1 MKGKLREFNVRGMK
15 LLPYKAAMVHWDFI
29 VEYTV
34 LQAKELF
41 CLFYKSWEIYM
52 REVAWSVFF
61 KDKSGGKVRVWQQL
75 RTASALIEVTDDEVL
90 NQAKKGAVFWRGIVK
105 AYWIWS

>member
-1 MKGKLREFNVRGMK
+1 MNIRAYVGFILKQTGFMKGKLREFNVRGMK

-41 CLFYKSWEIYM
+41 CLFYKS
-52 REVAWSVFF
+52 
-61 KDKSGGKVRVWQQL
+61 
-75 RTASALIEVTDDEVL
+75 
-90 NQAKKGAVFWRGIVK
+90 
-105 AYWIWS
+105 